1 MFKKLLNA
9 AGRPAHPYIPELC
22 DELRRGAVSRREF
35 LRTACLL
42 GLSAASAY
50 ALAGRITGEALTPRA
65 LADTPK
71 QGGVLRMGMTVREIV
86 DPAVLD
92 SVTQSNQ
99 ARTMLEF
106 LTRTGADN
114 VTRPYLAQSW
124 EASDDLKTW
133 TLNLRTDVTWSNGD
147 AFNADD
153 VVFNVTRWL
162 DPDVGSSTMGLLSAM
177 VEEVDTGKKDDKGQP
192 VMGKRMI
199 AGAVEKTGEHQV
211 VLHLAKPDLAI
222 PESLF
227 HFSAPIVHRR
237 FVEEGGNFVSNPV
250 GTGPFWLVSLT
261 PAEKMVVKRRDGYWG
276 TPALL
281 DAIEFIDLGQ
291 DPSATLN
298 ALQSGQIDLAYEF
311 SIDQVSALEGM
322 KDVTIFEQVTAQT
335 AVGRMQSDK
344 EPFTDKRV
352 RQAVVSA
359 LDNAKILEIAYRG
372 RGAVGENHHVAPIHP
387 EYFAL
392 PPLKQDYAKAKALLA
407 EAGHA
412 DGLKIEIAVTN
423 ATGSWEGA
431 AVEAMKAQL
440 APAGIDLAIN
450 VMPSAMFWDIWLSA
464 PFCFTPWTHRPLGV
478 MVLNLA
484 YRSGV
489 PWNEAHYSNPAF
501 DAALTEASGILD
513 AEARR
518 AKMQEV
524 EQILQDDAVIAQPIW
539 RPVIT
544 AGQSKVQGFE
554 MHPTQYYDLSKVWL
568 S

>member
-9 AGRPAHPYIPELC
+9 AGRPAHAYIPELC
-22 DELRRGAVSRREF
+22 EELRRGAVSRRDF

-50 ALAGRITGEALTPRA
+50 ALAGRITGESLLPQARA
-65 LADTPK
+65 ATPK
-71 QGGVLRMGMTVREIV
+71 QGGVLRMGMAVREIS

-99 ARTMLEF
+99 VRTFLEY

-114 VTRPYLAQSW
+114 VTRPYLAESW
-124 EASDDLKTW
+124 EASEDLKTW
-133 TLNLRTDVTWSNGD
+133 TLNLRKDVTWSNGD

-162 DPDVGSSTMGLLSAM
+162 DPNVGSSTMGLLSAM

-199 AGAVEKTGEHQV
+199 AGAVEKVDDHRV

-227 HFSAPIVHRR
+227 HFSAPIAHRR
-237 FVEEGGNFVSNPV
+237 FVEEGGDLVANPV
-250 GTGPFWLVSLT
+250 GTGPFTLDSLK
-261 PAEKMVVKRRDGYWG
+261 PAELMVVKRREGYWG
-276 TPALL
+276 TPAPL
-281 DAIEFIDLGQ
+281 DGIEFIDLGQ
-291 DPSATLN
+291 DPSAMLN

-311 SIDQVSALEGM
+311 SIDQVATLEGL

-335 AVGRMQSDK
+335 AVARMQSDK
-344 EPFTDKRV
+344 EPFSDKRV
-352 RQAVVSA
+352 RQAIVAA

-392 PPLKQDYAKAKALLA
+392 PALKQDYEKAKALLA
-407 EAGHA
+407 EAGHP
-412 DGLKIEIAVTN
+412 DGVKIEIAVTN
-423 ATGSWEGA
+423 ATGTWEGA

-440 APAGIDLAIN
+440 APAGIDLTIN
-450 VMPSAMFWDIWLSA
+450 VMPSAMFWDIWLDA

-489 PWNEAHYSNPAF
+489 PWNEAHYNNPAF

-524 EQILQDDAVIAQPIW
+524 ERILQDDAAIAQPIW

-544 AGQSKVQGFE
+544 AGQQKVQGFE
-554 MHPTQYYDLSKVWL
+554 MHPTQYYDLAKVWL
-568 S
+568 E